1 MSNLDIESLI
11 KRTGTENIAPLV
23 HGIYALESSSGQAN
37 TKKANSSGARGPM
50 QVTKQTFLDLKAR
63 GYIPKNY
70 KWNNPQHL
78 AEAGVAN
85 IGYLTDR
92 FNTTDP
98 RVIAAA
104 YYGGPSAVNKDGTIA
119 ENRRD
124 PKHPD
129 YPTVG
134 GYADRLHGYITKNY
148 PKFLPPPPPTP
159 PPAPV
164 VAEAPPLTPPPSP
177 YAVAGAN
184 IGQPMSTPFKRGGFI
199 ERTTY
204 DRKIL

>member
-1 MSNLDIESLI
+1 MSYDIDKLI
-11 KRTGTENIAPLV
+11 RRTGTEDIAPLV
-23 HGIYALESSSGQAN
+23 HGIYALESSSGQAD
-37 TKKANSSGARGPM
+37 TKKANVSGAKGPM
-50 QVTKQTFLDLKAR
+50 QVTKQTFQDLKNR

-70 KWNNPQHL
+70 KWNNAAHL

-85 IGYLTDR
+85 IGYLSNR

-104 YYGGPSAVNKDGTIA
+104 YYGGPSAVNKDGTIN
-119 ENRRD
+119 EGRQD
-124 PKHPD
+124 PKHPN

-148 PKFLPPPPPTP
+148 PDFLPPPPPPLATD
-159 PPAPV
+159 
-164 VAEAPPLTPPPSP
+164 LTPSQAPTASP
-177 YAVAGAN
+177 LAMAGMN
-184 IGQPMSTPFKRGGFI
+184 IGQPMSTPFKYGGFI

>member
-1 MSNLDIESLI
+1 MSYDIDSLI
-11 KRTGTENIAPLV
+11 KRTGTEDIAPLV

-37 TKKANSSGARGPM
+37 TKRANSSGARGPM
-50 QVTKQTFLDLKAR
+50 QVTKQTFQDLKAR

-70 KWNNPQHL
+70 KWSNPAHL

-85 IGYLTDR
+85 IGYLSNR

-148 PKFLPPPPPTP
+148 PDFLPPPPP
-159 PPAPV
+159 APV
-164 VAEAPPLTPPPSP
+164 PAAPPPPPSP
-177 YAVAGAN
+177 YAMAGAN
-184 IGQPMSTPFKRGGFI
+184 IGQPGITPFKRGGFI
-199 ERTTY
+199 ERTTH